1 MANYRMSPHKAAKP
15 MVWVKDKSGNT
26 YICPISAVKNAKDVS
41 DEELRYCVNESENP
55 QNN

>member
-1 MANYRMSPHKAAKP
+1 MADQKQSAHKAAKP

-26 YICPISAVKNAKDVS
+26 YICPKSALKNTKDVS
-41 DEELRYCVNESENP
+41 EEELRQCLDESENP